1 MSLDKFI
8 PELYPSV
15 MKTAISIP
23 QDVFENAEKYAAET
37 GMSRSRFYTK
47 AIQDYLQR
55 QSDEAITVKLNE
67 VYAREDSSLDPPLRK
82 MQAETIRRHGR

>member
-1 MSLDKFI
+1 
-8 PELYPSV
+8 

-23 QDVFENAEKYAAET
+23 QDVFENAEKYAAEI
-37 GMSRSRFYTK
+37 GMSRSRLYTK

-55 QSDEAITVKLNE
+55 QSDEAITAKLNE
-67 VYAREDSSLDPPLRK
+67 VYGHEDSSLDPPLRK